1 MKQIEKELMELLKA
15 YGGDRKQAL
24 KEHPGLEY
32 LYALSDQRENLM
44 EWYPFRV
51 EGHNQYPILCR
62 DDYGLYGFC
71 RDGGRGLP
79 SEKV

>member
-44 EWYPFRV
+44 EWYPFRADACL
-51 EGHNQYPILCR
+51 QKA
-62 DDYGLYGFC
+62 DFC
-71 RDGGRGLP
+71 R
-79 SEKV
+79 